1 MHEGNMKYGF
11 IILLIALLAKDI
23 LPIGDRYV
31 LRGLSEGIALAI
43 GAGWVLTHQF
53 HLFAKRYVLVF
64 LYLAV
69 LFLTAIVSQRP
80 FFVMLQVMCL
90 GAVILFFIAYH
101 EASALDRDTSSWN
114 LFTVGCAF
122 ALVCLGSLVL
132 LAARPQLAFEVTTE
146 GNRFR
151 GLFSE
156 PAMMGAVSGLLI
168 GLVAFGRF
176 SWLIRI
182 IGALAAV
189 PCLYLTGSRTSWGAA
204 AVGLLITGMIYI
216 RQKRAWMSGLA
227 FVGVIGSLGLVVLDL
242 KMASETPSHVI
253 RSNSI
258 GTLSGRTA
266 LWEVALKK
274 YQDSPLLGYG
284 FTTGSDA
291 LASDMGDTLSTAF
304 GVADRSQQKL
314 FSLHSGYI
322 QALLDSGILGATLY
336 IAILGSAL
344 WRLFRYDLKRRH
356 GAEMYCLI
364 FFSIS
369 NVTDTI
375 IFGAAV
381 FYEVFYWYLSIL
393 ALGIVGLTQ
402 EEVTDSSQQE
412 HVHESPSTTL
422 VSDFSLKPGNQ
433 PTPARIRR
441 FPLLQD

>member
-1 MHEGNMKYGF
+1 MRYGF
-11 IILLIALLAKDI
+11 ITLLIALLAKDI
-23 LPIGDRYV
+23 LPLGDRYV
-31 LRGLSEGIALAI
+31 LRGVSEGIALAV
-43 GAGWVLTHQF
+43 GAGWLITHQF
-53 HLFAKRYVLVF
+53 QQSPRRYVLVF

-69 LFLTAIVSQRP
+69 LLLTGFVSQRP
-80 FFVMLQVMCL
+80 FFVILQVMCL
-90 GAVILFFIAYH
+90 VSVTLFFIAYL
-101 EASALDRDTSSWN
+101 ESSALDHNISRWN

-122 ALVCLGSLVL
+122 ALVCVGSLIL
-132 LAARPQLAFEVTTE
+132 LVARPQLAFEVTTE

-176 SWLIRI
+176 SWLLRI
-182 IGALAAV
+182 IGGLAAI

-204 AVGLLITGMIYI
+204 AAGLLITGMIYI
-216 RQKRAWMSGLA
+216 TQKRAWMIVLA
-227 FVGVIGSLGLVVLDL
+227 FVGVIGSLGLVVLDVHI
-242 KMASETPSHVI
+242 ASETQSHVI
-253 RSNSI
+253 RSGSI

-266 LWEVALKK
+266 LWELALKK

-291 LASDMGDTLSTAF
+291 LASEMGDTLSTAF

-336 IAILGSAL
+336 IAILGLAL
-344 WRLFRYDLKRRH
+344 WRLFRYDYERRY
-356 GAEMYCLI
+356 GAEMYCLV

-369 NVTDTI
+369 NLTDTI

-393 ALGIVGLTQ
+393 ALGCVGLA
-402 EEVTDSSQQE
+402 QQGLRE
-412 HVHESPSTTL
+412 SDRTSHLLESPSATL
-422 VSDFSLKPGNQ
+422 VPDFSLIPENQ
-433 PTPARIRR
+433 PKPARIRR